1 MNERK
6 NIERIFQEK
15 FKDFEVNPAEE
26 VWGNI
31 EKKLDEK
38 KRRRIIPFWWKLSGV
53 AAVFFIGFFVS
64 KSFFIAPNS
73 TENPTVTDINSNQQ
87 KTTKTNP
94 ISVEKLRESNSN
106 TSSSTDAVV
115 TNSSEK
121 NSAGKNLRESN
132 SNNSSSSD
140 AVVSNSKEKKDNTE
154 NSTKPN
160 FIPNTSNNAIAGGKF
175 EKQNSNKNKSNGK
188 NTKSLIDE
196 KMIYKSENEIAINK
210 ENESGLSSIKDT
222 KSVSNL
228 DEKAKQIIPSEGVV
242 NNSKNIKLDELKN
255 NNSITATT
263 EVEKKTND
271 SVIKNSVVTNAL
283 EELLNEK
290 ESKTKQEAKVNRW
303 QLTSNVA
310 TIFLGSTS
318 NGSAIDPEL
327 NNNSKT
333 YNTSVGFGLGVSYN
347 ATSKLSVR
355 TGLNKVNMS
364 YNTNDIMFF
373 ASIESRGLKNVS
385 PTRSSAM
392 MEIHSMVSSNN
403 SVGSTSENG
412 MLPFE
417 SALVQQNTGYLNQ
430 EIGYLEMPLEMTYA
444 LIDKKF
450 GLKVIGGFSTLL
462 LQENA
467 ITVVSDNNSMLLGEA
482 NNLNNIHF
490 STNLGIG
497 IKYGF
502 MKSFEF
508 NVEPMVKYQLNTFS
522 TNGGD
527 FKPYFFGIYSG
538 VSYRF

>member
-26 VWGNI
+26 VWVNI
-31 EKKLDEK
+31 EKKLEEK

-53 AAVFFIGFFVS
+53 AALFLIGFFVS

-87 KTTKTNP
+87 KTPKTN
-94 ISVEKLRESNSN
+94 IMSGEKLRENNSTTYPSSDAVVTYSKERN
-106 TSSSTDAVV
+106 GSGEKLRENNPNNSSSTDAVV
-115 TNSSEK
+115 TNS
-121 NSAGKNLRESN
+121 
-132 SNNSSSSD
+132 
-140 AVVSNSKEKKDNTE
+140 KEKKDNIE
-154 NSTKPN
+154 NRNKINS
-160 FIPNTSNNAIAGGKF
+160 ISNESKKVIVERKF
-175 EKQNSNKNKSNGK
+175 EKQNTSKNKSNGK
-188 NTKSLIDE
+188 NTKSLLDE
-196 KMIYKSENEIAINK
+196 NILYKSENEIAINN
-210 ENESGLSSIKDT
+210 ENKNGMSSKKDT
-222 KSVSNL
+222 KSVSDL
-228 DEKAKQIIPSEGVV
+228 DEKAKQIVLSEDVV
-242 NNSKNIKLDELKN
+242 NNSKTINLEDLKN
-255 NNSITATT
+255 NNSMAATT

-310 TIFLGSTS
+310 PIFLGSIS

-385 PTRSSAM
+385 PTVSSAM
-392 MEIHSMVSSNN
+392 MEIHSAISNNN
-403 SVGSTSENG
+403 SVNSASENA

-417 SALVQQNTGYLNQ
+417 SALSQQNTGYLNQ
-430 EIGYLEMPLEMTYA
+430 EIGYLEMPLEMTYM
-444 LIDKKF
+444 LVNKKF

-497 IKYGF
+497 LKYSF

-508 NVEPMVKYQLNTFS
+508 NLEPTVKYQLNTYS
-522 TNGGD
+522 SDSGD
-527 FKPYFFGIYSG
+527 FKPYFLGVYSG
-538 VSYRF
+538 VSYKF

>member
-26 VWGNI
+26 VWENI
-31 EKKLDEK
+31 EKKLEEK

-53 AAVFFIGFFVS
+53 AALFLIGFFVS

-87 KTTKTNP
+87 KTPKTN
-94 ISVEKLRESNSN
+94 IMSGEKLRENNTTTYPSSDAVVTYSKERNGSGEKLRENNPN

-115 TNSSEK
+115 TNS
-121 NSAGKNLRESN
+121 
-132 SNNSSSSD
+132 
-140 AVVSNSKEKKDNTE
+140 KEKKDNIE
-154 NSTKPN
+154 NRNKINS
-160 FIPNTSNNAIAGGKF
+160 ISNESKKVIVERKF
-175 EKQNSNKNKSNGK
+175 EKQNTSKNKSNGK
-188 NTKSLIDE
+188 NTKSLLDE
-196 KMIYKSENEIAINK
+196 NILYKSENEIAINN
-210 ENESGLSSIKDT
+210 ENKNGMSSKKDT
-222 KSVSNL
+222 KSVSDL
-228 DEKAKQIIPSEGVV
+228 DEKAKQIVLSEDVV
-242 NNSKNIKLDELKN
+242 NNSKTINLEDLKN
-255 NNSITATT
+255 NNSMAATT

-310 TIFLGSTS
+310 PIFLGSIS
-318 NGSAIDPEL
+318 NGSAIDPVL
-327 NNNSKT
+327 DNNSKT

-364 YNTNDIMFF
+364 YNTNDIIFF
-373 ASIESRGLKNVS
+373 ASIESRGLKGVTPN
-385 PTRSSAM
+385 RSSAM
-392 MEIHSMVSSNN
+392 MEIHSAISNNN
-403 SVGSTSENG
+403 SVNSASENA

-417 SALVQQNTGYLNQ
+417 SALSQQNTGYLNQ
-430 EIGYLEMPLEMTYA
+430 EIGYLEMPLEMTYM
-444 LIDKKF
+444 LVNKKF

-490 STNLGIG
+490 STNLGLG

-508 NVEPMVKYQLNTFS
+508 NVEPTFKYQLNTYS
-522 TNGGD
+522 SGSGD
-527 FKPYFFGIYSG
+527 FKPYIFGIYSG
-538 VSYRF
+538 VSYKF

>member
-26 VWGNI
+26 VWVNI
-31 EKKLDEK
+31 EKKLEEK

-53 AAVFFIGFFVS
+53 AALFLIGFFVS

-87 KTTKTNP
+87 KTPKTN
-94 ISVEKLRESNSN
+94 IMSGEKLRENNTTTYPSSDAVVTYSKERNGSGEKLRENNPN

-115 TNSSEK
+115 TNS
-121 NSAGKNLRESN
+121 
-132 SNNSSSSD
+132 
-140 AVVSNSKEKKDNTE
+140 KEKKDNIE
-154 NSTKPN
+154 NRNKINS
-160 FIPNTSNNAIAGGKF
+160 ISNESKKVIVERKF
-175 EKQNSNKNKSNGK
+175 EKQNTSKNKSKGK
-188 NTKSLIDE
+188 NTKSLLDE
-196 KMIYKSENEIAINK
+196 NILYKSENEIAINN
-210 ENESGLSSIKDT
+210 ENKNGMSSKKDT

-228 DEKAKQIIPSEGVV
+228 DEKAKQIVLSEDVV
-242 NNSKNIKLDELKN
+242 NNSKTINLEDLKN
-255 NNSITATT
+255 NNSMATTT

-310 TIFLGSTS
+310 PIFLGSIS
-318 NGSAIDPEL
+318 NGSAIDPVL
-327 NNNSKT
+327 DNNSKT
-333 YNTSVGFGLGVSYN
+333 YNTSVGFGLGVSYS

-364 YNTNDIMFF
+364 YNTNDIIFF
-373 ASIESRGLKNVS
+373 ASIESRGLKGVTPN
-385 PTRSSAM
+385 RSSAM
-392 MEIHSMVSSNN
+392 MEIHSAISNNN
-403 SVGSTSENG
+403 SVNSASENA

-417 SALVQQNTGYLNQ
+417 SALSQQNTGYLNQ
-430 EIGYLEMPLEMTYA
+430 EIGYLEMPLEMTYM
-444 LIDKKF
+444 LVNKKF

-490 STNLGIG
+490 STNLGLG

-508 NVEPMVKYQLNTFS
+508 NVEPTFKYQLNTYS
-522 TNGGD
+522 SGSGD
-527 FKPYFFGIYSG
+527 FKPYIFGIYSG
-538 VSYRF
+538 VSYKF